1 MLRVEKSWRV
11 IVVLMLTAALLSA
24 ACAGDG
30 EDRPRVDVVG
40 GEKAGS
46 VSVSASGAPPE
57 RGVLEPKPSSAVQVD
72 VVLKEWATDA
82 KAARVQAGDVY
93 FLVDNQGKEPHELV
107 VVQTDQAPDKLP
119 VEYGRVPE
127 SKVKIIGEIEPFAG
141 ESKAGKAFKLTRGK
155 YVLICNIAG
164 HYELGMRTAFAVD

>member
-1 MLRVEKSWRV
+1 MLQVEKPWRV
-11 IVVLMLTAALLSA
+11 IAILVLTAALSSA

-40 GEKAGS
+40 GPKTG
-46 VSVSASGAPPE
+46 SVSASGAPPE
-57 RGVLEPKPSSAVQVD
+57 RGVLQPKPSSAVQVD

-82 KAARVQAGDVY
+82 KAARVRAGDVY

-141 ESKAGKAFKLTRGK
+141 ESKAGKAFSLAKGK
-155 YVLICNIAG
+155 YVLLCNIAG
-164 HYELGMRTAFAVD
+164 HYELGMRAAFTVE